1 MSNISADFGVL
12 ILGFNRPALLNQT
25 LTALSKN
32 ADLSQ
37 RVGFFSLDGP
47 RDSLDVE
54 SVKRSRQVFSDFEDN
69 FGQVHKFYEDSN
81 IGLRN
86 KVIRGVTK
94 AFNEVENLLV
104 LEDDCLIGPSTFE
117 YFQYG
122 FDWLGKQK
130 TGVVSGNYL
139 GNDKSDGAFA
149 ANRFSSWGWGTNKE
163 TWNKFLAH
171 SFSQTPLVDL
181 KSEIKRLTRND
192 PLPYRYEYRQI
203 TNNLHKLNS
212 WAIPFDMFLR
222 DQLIKTLKPKT
233 NQIQNIGF
241 GLEATHTARGSSLS
255 IPAEYLDVGSTALAD
270 EKSSSMIEKREAWI
284 KLLKLA
290 RERFFAKG

>member
-12 ILGFNRPALLNQT
+12 ILGFNRPGLLNQT
-25 LTALSKN
+25 LTALSEN

-47 RDSLDVE
+47 RDNLDLELVNQ
-54 SVKRSRQVFSDFEDN
+54 SREVFSGFEN
-69 FGQVHKFYEDSN
+69 SFGQVHKFYEDSN

-86 KVIRGVTK
+86 KVIQGVTQ
-94 AFNEVENLLV
+94 AFNEVDNLLV
-104 LEDDCLIGPSTFE
+104 LEDDCLVGPSTFD

-122 FDWLGKQK
+122 FDWLEKQK

-139 GNDKSDGAFA
+139 GNKKSNGAFV

-181 KSEIKRLTRND
+181 KSEIRRLSRND
-192 PLPYRYEYRQI
+192 PLPYRYEYRRI
-203 TNNLHKLNS
+203 AKNLEKLNS

-222 DQLIKTLKPKT
+222 DQQIKTLKPTT

-241 GLEATHTARGSSLS
+241 GLQATHTTRGSALS
-255 IPAEYLDVGSTALAD
+255 IPAGYLDISSVTPAD
-270 EKSSSMIEKREAWI
+270 EQTSFSVERREAWT
-284 KLLKLA
+284 KFSKLA